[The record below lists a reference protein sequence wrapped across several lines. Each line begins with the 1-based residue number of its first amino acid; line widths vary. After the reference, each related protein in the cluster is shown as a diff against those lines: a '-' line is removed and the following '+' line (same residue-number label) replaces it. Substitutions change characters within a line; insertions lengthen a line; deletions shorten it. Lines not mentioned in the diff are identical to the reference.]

1 MPVSRKSTGMSGF
14 SWAAMCS
21 STADSAPN
29 EETSA
34 SRSPSVSI
42 AACRISCGSASRSS
56 AFNRATS
63 GEVSPSNAI
72 ARSLV
77 GAFGEGRRKA
87 VGGPLVDVAKARHHV
102 RPLVRR
108 GPVRRLERIDAA
120 ADHEARLLAQHVAHR
135 ADLAFEAVALA
146 QDAGRRIVLA
156 VQELGKRQGD
166 DGEARQVLLELLD
179 VLVRLDADPDLPPLG
194 QKPLA
199 LGLEALQRDDDVAA
213 RHGVLV
219 ADRGERVLDQF
230 RALAGPPNERRHTQ
244 PP

>member
-56 AFNRATS
+56 AFSRATS

-77 GAFGEGRRKA
+77 GA
-87 VGGPLVDVAKARHHV
+87 LVDVAKARHHV

-120 ADHEARLLAQHVAHR
+120 ADHEARLLAQHVAHG

-166 DGEARQVLLELLD
+166 D
-179 VLVRLDADPDLPPLG
+179 
-194 QKPLA
+194 
-199 LGLEALQRDDDVAA
+199 
-213 RHGVLV
+213 
-219 ADRGERVLDQF
+219 
-230 RALAGPPNERRHTQ
+230 
-244 PP
+244 